1 MNYRKNSDG
10 TVVSQE
16 NILKEYKG
24 YSLPKPITTTFI
36 ESLGYKVI
44 NQGSVPSTT
53 PPYQY
58 VADDGIEEKDGAWST
73 KYKVE
78 TYSGDDATKIDNDAA
93 AFHRLQRNQRLEET
107 DHLALSDVTLPDAWK
122 TYRQALRDLPTAS
135 GWPHTPTWPTKPS

>member
-24 YSLPKPITTTFI
+24 YSLPTPITTSFI
-36 ESLGYKVI
+36 EGLGYKVI
-44 NQGSVPSTT
+44 NAGSVPSIT

-58 VADDGIEEKDGAWST
+58 VSDDGIEEKDGAWYT
-73 KYKVE
+73 KYKVS
-78 TYSGDDATKIDNDAA
+78 TYSGDDATKIDTDTA
-93 AFHRLQRNQRLEET
+93 AFQRLDRNQRLAET

-122 TYRQALRDLPTAS
+122 TYRQALRDVPTAS